1 MQLVVKSQN
10 VYIIY
15 YIINRMVKGT
25 RKATKRLTKVAS
37 KKVRRNPFTTRN
49 LQAALMNIH
58 RNVEVASRIIN
69 KKITVVPVKRNALG
83 RQAKSRFLQ
92 TIKTNRNI
100 KEQIKQQRQQLKHN
114 VDDITSMMSKL

>member
-1 MQLVVKSQN
+1 
-10 VYIIY
+10 
-15 YIINRMVKGT
+15 MVKGT